1 MPVDS
6 DTACGAAE
14 ARHVDLAD
22 KESTCH
28 AADTCA
34 GVAGVGE
41 EAG

>member
-14 ARHVDLAD
+14 VRHVDLAD

-28 AADTCA
+28 EADTYVGAAD
-34 GVAGVGE
+34 VGE